1 MYYCENIIH
10 IPTLFHYSL
19 QWANPT
25 PHFFLPM
32 FFLLV
37 SKRDRAIQKA
47 FSENDLCSNSQAQS
61 SLDLETTM
69 EVTATLNKYETD
81 GKTDLESNNGI
92 PSK

>member
-10 IPTLFHYSL
+10 IPTLFHYFL

-25 PHFFLPM
+25 PFFSFPM

-47 FSENDLCSNSQAQS
+47 FSENDLCSNSQAP

-69 EVTATLNKYETD
+69 EVTATPNKYETD
-81 GKTDLESNNGI
+81 GKTDLESSNGI